1 MADRYILRITAGPA
15 YDLASH
21 VEIPVNTA
29 EPVHI
34 NSDRADIQLNV
45 RVNDYRG
52 LPYGSPR
59 TSPYFEAEPHKYNQD
74 QYSICFRFTPK
85 KPAAV
90 TKSDEKKGDV
100 KEDVKVEVKEETKDD
115 VKDDAE
121 EDGQDDD
128 DEDDEEVLG
137 ISGLD
142 LQFGNDF
149 DRPIR
154 DRLPPGF
161 NTAMGIVR
169 WWVDP
174 GLDGDAYADRPYLY
188 GPALS
193 SFNALHVGEGEFDP
207 EKGGIWVE
215 EGGDEE
221 ARAEVG
227 APADRKARMKWAL
240 SEAAKQN
247 WVWEYGRTYALDF
260 FNPYLD
266 FANLAL
272 RLPGF
277 HLPIMKYW
285 DGQGLRSTPKRSHTL
300 RYVLRNRAT
309 GEVYM
314 TVCFT
319 LYLKEDVNEDGTLK
333 EGVDGSETPVL
344 PKAESSGDE
353 EFDEDAALKE
363 AAEKLEIKDEAT
375 KTSSDDLD

>member
-1 MADRYILRITAGPA
+1 
-15 YDLASH
+15 
-21 VEIPVNTA
+21 
-29 EPVHI
+29 
-34 NSDRADIQLNV
+34 
-45 RVNDYRG
+45 
-52 LPYGSPR
+52 
-59 TSPYFEAEPHKYNQD
+59 
-74 QYSICFRFTPK
+74 
-85 KPAAV
+85 
-90 TKSDEKKGDV
+90 
-100 KEDVKVEVKEETKDD
+100 
-115 VKDDAE
+115 
-121 EDGQDDD
+121 
-128 DEDDEEVLG
+128 
-137 ISGLD
+137 
-142 LQFGNDF
+142 
-149 DRPIR
+149 
-154 DRLPPGF
+154 
-161 NTAMGIVR
+161 MGIVR

-207 EKGGIWVE
+207 ARGGIWVE

-221 ARAEVG
+221 ARAGAG

-240 SEAAKQN
+240 SEAAKES

-285 DGQGLRSTPKRSHTL
+285 DGQGLR
-300 RYVLRNRAT
+300 YVLRNRAT

-319 LYLKEDVNEDGTLK
+319 LHLKEDVNEDGTLK
-333 EGVDGSETPVL
+333 EGVDGSETSVVA
-344 PKAESSGDE
+344 KAESSGDE
-353 EFDEDAALKE
+353 EFDEEAALKE
-363 AAEKLEIKDEAT
+363 AAEKLQIKDEPT